1 MKKKILMLMMSA
13 LVVVAMTGC
22 QKSGKVTSEEKLS
35 EISEGKKEEKI
46 EGTVTLAAAASLEYA
61 FEEELIPKFEEKNPG
76 VNIEG
81 VYDSSGK
88 LQQQIEA
95 GLAADLFFSAAPTQM
110 NALDKEGMIDSE
122 TIVNL
127 LENKIVLIV
136 PSDSDAVFSSF
147 EDIADAGTVAIGDP
161 ESVPAGQYAKEALT
175 NLGLW
180 NKVSTKS
187 SFGTNVTEVLNWVAE
202 SSADCG
208 IVYATDAATTEKV
221 KIVAAAPA
229 DSLEAP
235 VLYPV
240 AITKD
245 TPNAEAAKAFYEFIL
260 SDDAMSVFESYGFTD
275 NRSNE

>member
-1 MKKKILMLMMSA
+1 MKRRVMILMMAVLLGVS
-13 LVVVAMTGC
+13 MTGC
-22 QKSGKVTSEEKLS
+22 RKSGGDTSKKESQTKEREGKEEKL
-35 EISEGKKEEKI
+35 EGK
-46 EGTVTLAAAASLEYA
+46 VTLAAAASLEYA
-61 FEEELIPKFEEKNPG
+61 FEEELIPEFEETNPG

-110 NALDKEGMIDSE
+110 TALNEEGMIESE
-122 TIVNL
+122 TIENL

-136 PSDSDAVFSSF
+136 PSDTDADFSSF
-147 EDIADAGTVAIGDP
+147 EDIVDARIVAVGDP
-161 ESVPAGQYAKEALT
+161 ESVPAGQYAEESLK

-180 NKVSTKS
+180 DKVSAKA

-221 KIVAAAPA
+221 KIVAEAPA
-229 DSLEAP
+229 DSLKDP

-240 AITKD
+240 ALIKD
-245 TPNAEAAKAFYEFIL
+245 APNAEAARAFYEFIL